1 MTGKVQENKYRE
13 IQCSAACNRVRG
25 RFPYHWDL
33 NIYRGCAHRCQYCFA
48 LYSHQYM
55 ESDDFYREIFVKTN
69 IAERLERQ
77 LKSRNWDHQVI
88 NLGGVTDNYQ
98 PAEEQYRIMPE
109 LLKLLIRFENPAI
122 ISTKSDLILRDYDL
136 IDQLS
141 RVAYV
146 NIAATVTTMD
156 EDIRS
161 VLEPGGVSSSRR
173 FDVLSEFRKTN
184 ASTGVHMMPVI
195 PFITSVREN
204 LEAVFSETKQRDIHY
219 LITSKLN
226 LKGPT
231 RAVFFNFVREEFPQ
245 YEQPLT
251 RLFSYGKEYKEY
263 KSELFQMISE
273 VRTKYNVK
281 ADFGSIIKEKNAQ
294 FEAEQLSFF

>member
-1 MTGKVQENKYRE
+1 MEEKTYRE

-33 NIYRGCAHRCQYCFA
+33 NIYRGCAHQCQYCFA
-48 LYSHQYM
+48 LYSHAYM
-55 ESDDFYREIFVKTN
+55 ESDDFYGDIFVKTN
-69 IAERLERQ
+69 IAEKLERQ

-98 PAEEQYRIMPE
+98 PAEAQYRIMPE

-146 NIAATVTTMD
+146 NIAATITTMD
-156 EDIRS
+156 EDVRS
-161 VLEPGGVSSSRR
+161 VLEPGGVSSRRR
-173 FDVLSEFRKTN
+173 FEVLEEFRRTN
-184 ASTGVHMMPVI
+184 ASTGVHMMPIV
-195 PFITSVREN
+195 PYITSTREN
-204 LEAVFSETKQRDIHY
+204 LEAVFSETKHRDLHY
-219 LITSKLN
+219 LITSNLN

-231 RAVFFNFVREEFPQ
+231 RAVFFRFVRNEFPQ
-245 YEQPLT
+245 YEQKLT
-251 RLFSYGKEYKEY
+251 KLFSYGKEYKDY
-263 KSELFQMISE
+263 KKELYQIISE
-273 VRTKYNVK
+273 VRAKYQVK

-294 FEAEQLSFF
+294 FQAEQLSFF